1 MLKGELRPKSQ
12 LLLKMIIL
20 LKNKMVLAKKFR
32 NFTWKPQ
39 LACYLCQF
47 AGMTSLPSRHGW
59 SSFIPLRGWRHLHRI
74 QNFLTSKLCKK
85 WSTASKFCRRFF
97 LRKTNKIMQKQ
108 KEKSRGEIMASVTLL
123 ASVTQL
129 LSKDFII
136 FRFYSYP
143 NHTMRFSWF

>member
-1 MLKGELRPKSQ
+1 
-12 LLLKMIIL
+12 MILL
-20 LKNKMVLAKKFR
+20 LKNKMILAKKFR

-47 AGMTSLPSRHGW
+47 AGMRSLPSRQGW
-59 SSFIPLRGWRHLHRI
+59 SSFVPLRGWRHLHRI

-97 LRKTNKIMQKQ
+97 LRKTKLCQSK
-108 KEKSRGEIMASVTLL
+108 KKKTGVRFWP
-123 ASVTQL
+123 QL
-129 LSKDFII
+129 LFKDFII

-143 NHTMRFSWF
+143 NLTMRFSWF